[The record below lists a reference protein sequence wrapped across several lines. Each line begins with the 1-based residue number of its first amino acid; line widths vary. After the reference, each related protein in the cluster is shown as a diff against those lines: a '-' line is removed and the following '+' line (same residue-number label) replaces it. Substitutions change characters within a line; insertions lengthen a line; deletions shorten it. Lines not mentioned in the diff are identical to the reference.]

1 MSDVFQRNFA
11 VSNGNSSQSD
21 SDNDLIQPQNDIVKL
36 VSLECIFVLL
46 NNIVEILQLAFKHD
60 LNQLVVRVCVLK
72 VKIISENL
80 SVRNFAL
87 QQFNDNSSLLAL
99 DFESFCVVGRFTDGL
114 VETRKGVCVL
124 SSDSLDSAS
133 VKKVLAEF
141 VV

>member
-1 MSDVFQRNFA
+1 MHNTVSQRFCDYELNVFSRNVKLLSDVFQRNFA

-87 QQFNDNSSLLAL
+87 
-99 DFESFCVVGRFTDGL
+99 
-114 VETRKGVCVL
+114 
-124 SSDSLDSAS
+124 
-133 VKKVLAEF
+133 
-141 VV
+141 